1 MRKSRVENI
10 IKNKMVSIGII
21 IIFLTLFSNNIFS
34 QSNSNYIRIEGS
46 SNVNQFYFEQPIYQQ
61 HNLFNVQYSLSEEHI
76 EIEIPVSDF
85 KASNPMMKKDFFNLI
100 KADEFPKIFIQLTF
114 PIISTLSKE
123 ATNIT
128 SIAKI
133 VFVGKEKEYK
143 INSNIL
149 FDTSDSFIMEGVLK
163 LNIDDF
169 NLTPPTK
176 FMGMVKVDKE
186 VFIKFAFNVENNLLT
201 KNE

>member
-1 MRKSRVENI
+1 MKKSRVKNI
-10 IKNKMVSIGII
+10 IIKKMVSIGTI
-21 IIFLTLFSNNIFS
+21 IIFLTLFSTNIFS

-76 EIEIPVSDF
+76 ELEIPVSDF
-85 KASNPMMKKDFFNLI
+85 KASNPMMRKDFFDLI
-100 KADEFPKIFIQLTF
+100 RADEFPKIFIKLSF
-114 PIISTLSKE
+114 PIINFLSEE

-128 SIAKI
+128 SVAKVI
-133 VFVGKEKEYK
+133 FVGKEKEYE
-143 INSNIL
+143 IDSNISL
-149 FDTSDSFIMEGVLK
+149 DTNDSFIMKGVLK